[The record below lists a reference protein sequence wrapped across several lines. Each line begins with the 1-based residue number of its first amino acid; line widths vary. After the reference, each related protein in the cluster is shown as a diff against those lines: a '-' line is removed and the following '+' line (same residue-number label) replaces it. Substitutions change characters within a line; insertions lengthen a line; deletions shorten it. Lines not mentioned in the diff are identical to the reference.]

1 MKDSEKNIAE
11 LLKRAQQGD
20 QQSLQELCVK
30 LKEIVRWYFLK
41 KFQDP
46 DIVNDLLQ
54 ETYLRFLKNIPNIKE
69 PMRLKNFI
77 LKVAFHVTQDYF
89 RQKYR
94 RREDR
99 FTEETTSESE
109 IKSPTNREMNY
120 NMASDYVLSRLDLEK
135 AMEKLPKKTQQ
146 IIQKKADGYKYEE
159 IAVMYKIS
167 VSGVKMQIKRGLEKL
182 KISLFNVT
190 FWVFKTIILLVSIN
204 FKLR

>member
-1 MKDSEKNIAE
+1 MKDSEKNIVE

-20 QQSLQELCVK
+20 QQSLQKLCVE
-30 LKEIVRWYFLK
+30 LKEIVRWYFLR

-46 DIVNDLLQ
+46 DIVDDLLQ

-94 RREDR
+94 RNEDR
-99 FTEETTSESE
+99 FTEETASEGE
-109 IKSPTNREMNY
+109 VKSPTNRTMND
-120 NMASDYVLSRLDLEK
+120 NIASDYVLSKLDLEK
-135 AMEKLPKKTQQ
+135 AMGKLPKKTQK
-146 IIQKKADGYKYEE
+146 IIQMKADGYKYEE

-204 FKLR
+204 LY

>member
-1 MKDSEKNIAE
+1 MKDSGKNITE

-20 QQSLQELCVK
+20 QRSLQKLCVE

-46 DIVNDLLQ
+46 DIVDDLLQ
-54 ETYLRFLKNIPNIKE
+54 ETYLRFLKNIANIKE
-69 PMRLKNFI
+69 PLRLKNFI

-94 RREDR
+94 RNEDR
-99 FTEETTSESE
+99 FTEEITSESE
-109 IKSPTNREMNY
+109 IKTPTTRAMNY
-120 NMASDYVLSRLDLEK
+120 NIASDYVLSKLDLEK
-135 AMEKLPKKTQQ
+135 AMEKLPK

-190 FWVFKTIILLVSIN
+190 FLVFKTIILLVSIN

>member
-1 MKDSEKNIAE
+1 MKDSEKNIVE

-20 QQSLQELCVK
+20 QQSLQKLCVE
-30 LKEIVRWYFLK
+30 LKEIVRWYFLR

-46 DIVNDLLQ
+46 DIVDDLLQ

-94 RREDR
+94 RNEDR
-99 FTEETTSESE
+99 FTEETTSEGE
-109 IKSPTNREMNY
+109 VKSPTNRTMND
-120 NMASDYVLSRLDLEK
+120 NIASDYVLSKLDLEK
-135 AMEKLPKKTQQ
+135 AMGKLPKKTQK
-146 IIQKKADGYKYEE
+146 IIQMKADGYKYEE

-204 FKLR
+204 LY

>member
-1 MKDSEKNIAE
+1 MKDSEQNVVE
-11 LLKRAQQGD
+11 LLKRGQQGD
-20 QQSLQELCVK
+20 QQSLQKLCVE

-46 DIVNDLLQ
+46 DIVDDLLQ
-54 ETYLRFLKNIPNIKE
+54 ETYLRFLKNISNIKE

-94 RREDR
+94 RNEDR

-109 IKSPTNREMNY
+109 IKNPTSRAMNY
-120 NMASDYVLSRLDLEK
+120 NIASDYVLSKLDLEK
-135 AMEKLPKKTQQ
+135 AMDKLPKKTQK
-146 IIQKKADGYKYEE
+146 IIQMKADGYKYEE
-159 IAVMYKIS
+159 IAVIHKIS
-167 VSGVKMQIKRGLEKL
+167 VSGVKMQIKRGIEKL
-182 KISLFNVT
+182 KISLFSVT

-204 FKLR
+204 LY

>member
-1 MKDSEKNIAE
+1 MKDSEKNIVE

-20 QQSLQELCVK
+20 QQSLQKLCVE
-30 LKEIVRWYFLK
+30 LKEIVRWYFLR

-46 DIVNDLLQ
+46 DIVDDLLQ

-94 RREDR
+94 RNEDR

-109 IKSPTNREMNY
+109 IKNQANRAMND
-120 NMASDYVLSRLDLEK
+120 NIASDYVLSKLDLEK
-135 AMEKLPKKTQQ
+135 AL
-146 IIQKKADGYKYEE
+146 
-159 IAVMYKIS
+159 
-167 VSGVKMQIKRGLEKL
+167 GL
-182 KISLFNVT
+182 T
-190 FWVFKTIILLVSIN
+190 
-204 FKLR
+204 